1 MDSIKMIR
9 VKSFVLTGT
18 VVLKRYLSRASS
30 LVERAGCIGL
40 DFGFADI
47 SIQVLRPLTMC

>member
-30 LVERAGCIGL
+30 LVEKAGCIGL
-40 DFGFADI
+40 DLGYRICI
-47 SIQVLRPLTMC
+47 SNIVFQRKY